1 MNETLFYHLVKKIQ
15 AKYVNFVYCP
25 LKSFKRAFSL
35 FCTEF
40 QIFSASAKIHI
51 KIKYKSCNIYA
62 KNNINTTIIKKI
74 RSWNR
79 HFFSLY

>member
-1 MNETLFYHLVKKIQ
+1 MNETLFCSLVKKIQ

-35 FCTEF
+35 FRTEF
-40 QIFSASAKIHI
+40 QISSTENTAKIHS
-51 KIKYKSCNIYA
+51 KIKNKSCNIYA
-62 KNNINTTIIKKI
+62 KDNINTTIIKKI

-79 HFFSLY
+79 